1 MIKVYCTVDKQS
13 VKPLLWWCITRIIFR
28 FSTLTGAAEP
38 SLSAVWQRF
47 RMLLTP
53 PSSWP
58 RTRRLSSLVFNYPWT
73 APTNTPAHNPRRTK
87 LNICDTFK
95 ANFNLSAKPN
105 LWFVY
110 LVTNVR
116 KKIKA
121 VWYTKQLN
129 LHKVHLKFFFTAY
142 QRLHPIRR
150 KQTAQVQRNIY
161 FLLWFTLKI

>member
-1 MIKVYCTVDKQS
+1 M
-13 VKPLLWWCITRIIFR
+13 F
-28 FSTLTGAAEP
+28 
-38 SLSAVWQRF
+38 
-47 RMLLTP
+47 LTP

-58 RTRRLSSLVFNYPWT
+58 RMLRLSSLVFNYPWM
-73 APTNTPAHNPRRTK
+73 APTNSPAHNPRRTK

-150 KQTAQVQRNIY
+150 KQTAQVQRNIL
-161 FLLWFTLKI
+161 FFFTVVHYENIMLQVDVEEGQAWVGPPPPARPSKFPVRITRQLCNFRSFGPEV